1 MLNMQKRETPVAG
14 VVRFL
19 EIDEET
25 PSTAPMTPTAPL
37 SDDGRRT
44 TTDSS
49 KHHQLVHQTP
59 AAAAILPLHHHHQF
73 YETSSNKTNKDK
85 ISNSSRSSNNSK
97 TNGAAA
103 NHHLSPPPNPHR
115 DHHQPARVT
124 EEYTR
129 TTTAA
134 AAGTTTASS
143 LRQQQKRRT
152 MMMAFLIVLIGG
164 CAAIAFLFVGIRG
177 VQNDQNAR
185 FDRHVIRVVGSIR
198 STFAKYETAGLFVH
212 QACRH
217 RDISRPRF
225 RELYENILSTGLE
238 IQATS
243 FNPNISHAE
252 RLAVENEARQFY
264 QQYYPT
270 VNYTGIKGL
279 EPTTTTAGSS
289 STNLT
294 VQPRSIQTFYFPVH
308 YIEPVQGNEGAIDF
322 DLYSSIS
329 RRATIQQIMENWRPA
344 VVRAIVDASFYTI
357 PCMQSWMHAQ
367 LSLVVVIGVVS
378 SMVLLS

>member
-1 MLNMQKRETPVAG
+1 
-14 VVRFL
+14 
-19 EIDEET
+19 
-25 PSTAPMTPTAPL
+25 
-37 SDDGRRT
+37 
-44 TTDSS
+44 
-49 KHHQLVHQTP
+49 
-59 AAAAILPLHHHHQF
+59 
-73 YETSSNKTNKDK
+73 
-85 ISNSSRSSNNSK
+85 
-97 TNGAAA
+97 
-103 NHHLSPPPNPHR
+103 
-115 DHHQPARVT
+115 
-124 EEYTR
+124 
-129 TTTAA
+129 
-134 AAGTTTASS
+134 
-143 LRQQQKRRT
+143 
-152 MMMAFLIVLIGG
+152 MMAFLIVLIGG

-217 RDISRPRF
+217 RDISRQRF

-264 QQYYPT
+264 QQYFPN
-270 VNYTGIKGL
+270 VNYTGIQGL
-279 EPTTTTAGSS
+279 EPTAGSVS
-289 STNLT
+289 NLT

-344 VVRAIVDASFYTI
+344 VVRFVA
-357 PCMQSWMHAQ
+357 MQC
-367 LSLVVVIGVVS
+367 VPS
-378 SMVLLS
+378 SMLSFVFVVMCRRFANVCCCCRSSGRKAGRQ